1 MSNYNFVPFG
11 KYQMKNFN
19 QIRDLKYL
27 QWLIG
32 KLNNEIQI
40 KNCAEAI
47 ILEINRR
54 IKERK
59 AI

>member
-1 MSNYNFVPFG
+1 MINWNFVPFG
-11 KYQMKNFN
+11 KYKMKNFN
-19 QIRDLKYL
+19 QIRDLEYL

-32 KLNNEIQI
+32 RLNNEIQI

-59 AI
+59 A